1 LVNAVAAFTVN
12 HKVISAERDSS
23 RRVKPRLVTNLKSPP
38 VYKVIVAQLAASVII
53 ATVFLIFS
61 GVVSFYSSLLGGLIS
76 TAANAF
82 FAAQAFRFGGARNA
96 KKIVQ
101 SFMTGEIGKFIIVV
115 GLFALSFAFI
125 ESLNGAAMMLTFV
138 AVQVVG
144 VTASARMNYTPSIK
158 KN

>member
-1 LVNAVAAFTVN
+1 ML
-12 HKVISAERDSS
+12 ISAERDPS
-23 RRVKPRLVTNLKSPP
+23 RSVKPRFVTNLKSPP

-53 ATVFLIFS
+53 ATIFLIFL
-61 GVVSFYSSLLGGLIS
+61 GFVTFYSSLLGGLIS
-76 TAANAF
+76 AAANGF
-82 FAAQAFRFGGARNA
+82 FALQAFRFGGARNA

-125 ESLNGAAMMLTFV
+125 ESLSGAAMMFTFV

-144 VTASARMNYTPSIK
+144 VTASARINYSPSMK